1 MPGKEYNP
9 AMHTAEHI
17 LNAVM
22 DKMYHCG
29 RSFNSHIEEKKSK
42 CDYKARRALTT
53 REVAAVERTVNEIIK
68 LNIPVGEEFVS
79 RREADEKYFTGKLPE
94 SAGENV
100 RIVTV
105 GNFDACP
112 CIGQHVV
119 NTSEIGIFTVT
130 SADFAEGILRIRFKL
145 N

>member
-1 MPGKEYNP
+1 
-9 AMHTAEHI
+9 MHTTRTS

-79 RREADEKYFTGKLPE
+79 RRRQMKSTSP
-94 SAGENV
+94 
-100 RIVTV
+100 
-105 GNFDACP
+105 GNCA
-112 CIGQHVV
+112 
-119 NTSEIGIFTVT
+119 
-130 SADFAEGILRIRFKL
+130 
-145 N
+145 

>member
-17 LNAVM
+17 LNSVM

-29 RSFNSHIEEKKSK
+29 RSFNSHIEDKKSK
-42 CDYKARRALTT
+42 CDYKARRALTD

-68 LNIPVGEEFVS
+68 LNLPVGEEFVG

-94 SAGENV
+94 TAGDPI
-100 RIVTV
+100 RIITV
-105 GNFDACP
+105 GSFDACP
-112 CIGQHVV
+112 CIGQHVA
-119 NTSEIGIFTVT
+119 NTSEIGMFSVT
-130 SADFAEGILRIRFKL
+130 SADFNDGILRIR
-145 N
+145 